1 MAGQET
7 GNVNELL
14 QIRRDKLTEL
24 QQAGKN
30 PFVITKYGVTHHSA
44 EIKDNYDKL
53 EGQEVCIAGR
63 MMSKRIMG
71 KASFCHIQDLLDSP
85 WICGCLDLGHANMTY
100 HDVPGFIRGSKD
112 HFRYVHI
119 HDNDGRDDLH
129 MYPYTGILDW
139 DRFTA
144 GLKAIDYRGDLNFET
159 FNGLD
164 KYDPELAPEVLRLAA
179 ATAALFRR
187 RVLGD

>member
-100 HDVPGFIRGSKD
+100 HDVPGFIRGAKG

-119 HDNDGRDDLH
+119 HDNDGLQDLHELPVLNESDDLIIH
-129 MYPYTGILDW
+129 W
-139 DRFTA
+139 DEA
-144 GLKAIDYRGDLNFET
+144 
-159 FNGLD
+159 
-164 KYDPELAPEVLRLAA
+164 LAA
-179 ATAALFRR
+179 LRQAVFAAFNWCSCRNTPGSAQRGCPCRR
-187 RVLGD
+187 NRR